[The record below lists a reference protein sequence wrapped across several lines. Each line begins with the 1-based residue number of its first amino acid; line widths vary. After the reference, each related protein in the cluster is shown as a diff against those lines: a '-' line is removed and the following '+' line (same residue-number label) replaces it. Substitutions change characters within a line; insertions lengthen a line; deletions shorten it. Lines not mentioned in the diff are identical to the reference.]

1 MIKAII
7 FDIGGVLRENIDL
20 NDFWGDSK
28 DSDKLRKG
36 FGTGKISTKKFIK
49 RGAKLLKIS
58 ESKFLREYKRVY
70 NKPELDK
77 EVFDIYKRIKV
88 KKYLLS
94 DTNPLHNSYEKN
106 KYDYI
111 FKIANKVFLSYKI
124 RLRKDNVKTF
134 KIITQKIKTL
144 PREILM
150 IDDSLKNLKNAEK
163 AGMNVLLFK
172 NAKQLKQE
180 LRKSGRSI

>member
-7 FDIGGVLRENIDL
+7 FDIGGVLRENIEL
-20 NDFWGDSK
+20 NDFWGASK
-28 DSDKLRKG
+28 NSDKLRKG

-49 RGAKLLKIS
+49 KGAKLLKIS

-70 NKPELDK
+70 DKPELDK

-106 KYDYI
+106 KYNHI

-134 KIITQKIKTL
+134 KFIAQKIKTA
-144 PREILM
+144 PGETLM
-150 IDDSLKNLKNAEK
+150 IDDSLKNLKNAKK
-163 AGMNVLLFK
+163 AGMNILLFK
-172 NAKQLKQE
+172 NAKQLEQE
-180 LRKSGRSI
+180 LRKFGISI